1 METDNGKRG
10 ASGVVISLVD
20 VAPDKL
26 RLVLDDVKN
35 ESGSERGPWNHHV
48 LYTFKDYGAND
59 IKNQKLSEKELAEF
73 GFAVLVRL
81 GVLHEHPIE

>member
-10 ASGVVISLVD
+10 GSGVVISLVD

-26 RLVLDDVKN
+26 RIVVDDVKN
-35 ESGSERGPWNHHV
+35 ESRSERGPWRHHV
-48 LYTFKDYGAND
+48 LYTFKDYRAGD
-59 IKNQKLSEKELAEF
+59 ITNQKLSDKELAEF

-81 GVLHEHPIE
+81 GALHEHPIE